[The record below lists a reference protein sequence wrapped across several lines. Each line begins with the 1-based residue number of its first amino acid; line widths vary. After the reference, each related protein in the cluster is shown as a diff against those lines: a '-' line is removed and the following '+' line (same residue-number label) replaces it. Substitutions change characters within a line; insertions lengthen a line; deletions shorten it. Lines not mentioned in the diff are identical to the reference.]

1 MNLCRAGK
9 LAVAVGALF
18 CAEVRGADG
27 PRVTVALVSA
37 QTKTPSAQAK
47 TGDADPAKQSDEP
60 KAEAAPLKKL
70 TIRALDAEG
79 SPVSGAHVGL
89 GAHFG
94 GAEEPKK
101 PSDRDADGFVYEW
114 HCLTNSRGV
123 AELEAGGADLRPL
136 LGERGIFVREDKR
149 HLAAVVHLDAAKAK
163 DKLDVSL
170 LPECYITGKVLSP
183 QLKKDEKP
191 LGMTTVSLG
200 DGDRVTLTYT
210 SEGTGDYHFFVPPG
224 DYLLDAGGSNIV
236 RVFATIEVPN
246 KEHDLVFEPM
256 TAAPSKLA
264 LLEGQPAPELRGAVA
279 WKNGPPQTIAGQ
291 KGKCVLLFFW
301 RATSP
306 ASLEAVPAVVDLY
319 DKLKMQ
325 GLVVLGVQ
333 VDVDA
338 DKKPIDSAQKLDD
351 AIAKVRQES
360 WGGHDIPFPVAIVPP
375 SPTPWGDKT
384 DPTQWGDSP
393 AAADYGVTQYP
404 TVLLIDRHGVLV
416 SELVDSDQSL
426 ALLAKT
432 LGLRPAVAAS
442 APPKPSGTSPKT
454 PATPPKAP
462 DPAAKPAQTPS
473 RSP

>member
-1 MNLCRAGK
+1 MNLCRAAK
-9 LAVAVGALF
+9 LAVAVGALL
-18 CAEVRGADG
+18 CAEVRGAEG
-27 PRVTVALVSA
+27 PRVAVALVST
-37 QTKTPSAQAK
+37 QTKTPSTQAK
-47 TGDADPAKQSDEP
+47 TGDADAAAKSDEP

-70 TIRALDAEG
+70 TLRALDPEG

-163 DKLDVSL
+163 DKLDVTL
-170 LPECYITGKVLSP
+170 LPECRVTGKVLSP

-191 LGMTTVSLG
+191 LGTTTVSLG

-224 DYLLDAGGSNIV
+224 DYLLDAVGSNIV

-279 WKNGPPQTIAGQ
+279 WKNGQPQTIAGQ

-306 ASLEAVPAVVDLY
+306 ASLEAVPAVVELY
-319 DKLKMQ
+319 DKLKTR
-325 GLVVLGVQ
+325 GLVVIGVQ

-338 DKKPIDSAQKLDD
+338 DKKPIDSVQKLDD

-360 WGGHDIPFPVAIVPP
+360 WGGHDLPFPVAIVPP
-375 SPTPWGDKT
+375 SPTRLGDKA
-384 DPTQWGDSP
+384 DPARWADSP
-393 AAADYGVTQYP
+393 PAADYGVTQYP

-426 ALLAKT
+426 ALLFKT
-432 LGLRPAVAAS
+432 LGLRPAVATS
-442 APPKPSGTSPKT
+442 TPPKPPVTSPKLT
-454 PATPPKAP
+454 AVPDKAP
-462 DPAAKPAQTPS
+462 AAAAKPVPKPS